1 MLFLQK
7 SRNISEV
14 YWLLGQQP
22 PEWTA
27 APGRAVVMIGYA
39 DLRQMGRHG
48 VSAMLGEGRNL
59 AVHNA

>member
-1 MLFLQK
+1 
-7 SRNISEV
+7 
-14 YWLLGQQP
+14 
-22 PEWTA
+22 
-27 APGRAVVMIGYA
+27 MIGYA